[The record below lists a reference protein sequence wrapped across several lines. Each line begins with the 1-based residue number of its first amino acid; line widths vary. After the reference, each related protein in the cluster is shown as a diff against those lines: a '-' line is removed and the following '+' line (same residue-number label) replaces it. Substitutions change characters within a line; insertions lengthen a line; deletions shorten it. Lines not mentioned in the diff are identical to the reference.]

1 MVSVFIREEGKS
13 VGYKRGNAR
22 EELKKPKP
30 EKKKEREEKR
40 KKKKLARLERQ
51 QSG

>member
-1 MVSVFIREEGKS
+1 
-13 VGYKRGNAR
+13 VGYKRGKTG

-30 EKKKEREEKR
+30 EKKKEREDKR

-51 QSG
+51 KYG